1 MVCPGAAVDFS
12 IVKPMYQ
19 DTIPLH
25 ESALRLQLRAPL
37 SRSKVKF
44 CTINRAMKRCPPL
57 FSTRRVILDHFE
69 LET

>member
-1 MVCPGAAVDFS
+1 
-12 IVKPMYQ
+12 MYQ

-44 CTINRAMKRCPPL
+44 CTINRAMKTCPP
-57 FSTRRVILDHFE
+57 FSPTRRVILDHFE

>member
-1 MVCPGAAVDFS
+1 
-12 IVKPMYQ
+12 MYQ

-44 CTINRAMKRCPPL
+44 CTINRAMKRCPPF

-69 LET
+69 LETYGVRKE